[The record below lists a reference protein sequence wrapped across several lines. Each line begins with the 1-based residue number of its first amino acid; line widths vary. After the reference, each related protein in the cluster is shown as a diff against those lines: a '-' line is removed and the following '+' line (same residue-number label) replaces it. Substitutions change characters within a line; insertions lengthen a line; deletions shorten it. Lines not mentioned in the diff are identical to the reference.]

1 VLYYSEDDL
10 MKKSYMNSRI
20 VALSHKLKQPL
31 AVALYTKANAFTMQG
46 KTRAANLALGKVE
59 KLGYKVK
66 A

>member
-1 VLYYSEDDL
+1 

-20 VALSHKLKQPL
+20 VALSHKLKQTL